1 MPLPFVNGQS
11 ETWAPKGSK
20 RVSIAQP
27 FSGLEKRQCTV
38 QPTIGPGGKLMQCA
52 IIFRGTGKRISK
64 VEKKAYDPRVDV
76 FFQKNAWADSNF
88 CMAWAKRCFRKS
100 LMQGGGGV
108 PVEESLLTLDN
119 LHGQTT
125 EKSKVYM
132 KKECNT
138 LVWYYP
144 GGCTDALQPIDAGLG
159 ALIKVEVGKQLDIWL
174 ENGDNLERWESNAL
188 TASDR
193 RVLLTKWVA
202 TAVDIVDNRPN
213 YRFCLFEET
222 GGLMT
227 ADGTCDD
234 RINLEGLTE
243 PLAFIRNR
251 GENEAGGGG
260 AGGRGDESSGEE
272 SQGGEQ
278 DQDEESEDEDED
290 EDEDSEDSEEVDEDS
305 EEEDEDSSE
314 EGSRKR
320 V

>member
-1 MPLPFVNGQS
+1 MLLQEPD
-11 ETWAPKGSK
+11 A
-20 RVSIAQP
+20 
-27 FSGLEKRQCTV
+27 
-38 QPTIGPGGKLMQCA
+38 
-52 IIFRGTGKRISK
+52 
-64 VEKKAYDPRVDV
+64 
-76 FFQKNAWADSNF
+76 
-88 CMAWAKRCFRKS
+88 
-100 LMQGGGGV
+100 GGGRGARGGIAADVGQLARTDDGKVQGIYEEGV
-108 PVEESLLTLDN
+108 KHAGVAL
-119 LHGQTT
+119 
-125 EKSKVYM
+125 
-132 KKECNT
+132 
-138 LVWYYP
+138 P
-144 GGCTDALQPIDAGLG
+144 GGCTDALQPIDASLG

-213 YRFCLFEET
+213 YRFRLFEKT

-243 PLAFIRNR
+243 PLAFMRNR

-260 AGGRGDESSGEE
+260 AGGRGDESSSEE

-278 DQDEESEDEDED
+278 DQDEESEGGDSEDEESED